1 MVSNLCWPLAKD
13 KALRVEAPESGAF
26 GKNRQLAT
34 LLIAWKMAKPWDQDL
49 IKMTHRAANGS
60 RHAKQGPQQVNL
72 LSDSIRIRSSGR
84 LPCVAGRV
92 GASNVGHGSGVH
104 EARLSQIFRRTRR
117 GAARAVR
124 QSVAQGASTSYGREP
139 VLSCR
144 HLGVGWFCGG
154 FGWFWATRGH
164 GRGWID
170 RLQVDLSD
178 RLDQQLRSR
187 KWRPWCEHFGLY
199 GSRSMSLKDL
209 SLSCQ
214 EDGFTSENLLARPVK
229 AT

>member
-84 LPCVAGRV
+84 LPCMAGRV

-154 FGWFWATRGH
+154 FGWFWAVWSWQRL
-164 GRGWID
+164 D
-170 RLQVDLSD
+170 RQIGAQSSD
-178 RLDQQLRSR
+178 RPDQQPRSR
-187 KWRPWCEHFGLY
+187 KLRPCCELFGMY

-209 SLSCQ
+209 SPSCQ
-214 EDGFTSENLLARPVK
+214 EDGFTARKYHSKPV
-229 AT
+229 AS